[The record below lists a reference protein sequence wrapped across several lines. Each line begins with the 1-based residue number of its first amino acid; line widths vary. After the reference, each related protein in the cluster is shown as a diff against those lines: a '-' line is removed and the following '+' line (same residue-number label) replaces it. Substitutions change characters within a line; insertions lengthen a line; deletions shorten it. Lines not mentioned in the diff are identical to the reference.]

1 MTLTGVVYRIDEYGK
16 VRRQIADNRPV
27 KTISLRP
34 TAKKKGLLTAASSL
48 REAFLGRESPW
59 KPGSGAIE
67 GEVTTKGGRVSVAW
81 PAHTACETAGSSSTG
96 ALFRVSSAQKTE
108 KGPISFSCI
117 PTSGVCF
124 AWSPPPLMQRRSA
137 KAAGPGVLC
146 EHRRFFGNFEL
157 FFG

>member
-96 ALFRVSSAQKTE
+96 ALFRVSSVQKAE
-108 KGPISFSCI
+108 RALISFS
-117 PTSGVCF
+117 
-124 AWSPPPLMQRRSA
+124 
-137 KAAGPGVLC
+137 
-146 EHRRFFGNFEL
+146 
-157 FFG
+157 